1 MADSAHASRRPPAPQ
16 PPPQQSSPPASAP
29 VSASAS
35 LALSDADRRQ
45 RRVMRSSVVIPAS
58 HHSARVAVSAAQNTR
73 VSLHSATH
81 SAHQA
86 QASLGGRRSGT
97 EGTMPL
103 VSDTMPSR
111 FRPSQMVLDLRASSS
126 HTSFGSLK
134 SRSQTESQSVSS
146 GKSDFR
152 SAASKALATPM
163 SGGMSRFQSNARPIL
178 SASNGSENASTRWI
192 SGIRVK
198 DAVTQTNGEFVP
210 YEYQYVNWEFVHQTP
225 KSSDVVLGF
234 DLNDDAISEQLSA
247 MELGSET
254 YQPQKAS
261 QSSTVILTPHS
272 NISPLTK
279 VSIESPTPAQP
290 RCSGPNADQL
300 LESIVEKLT
309 TDEDAPHVSLL
320 DDKMAVNPHTPIS
333 PPTDTWIARP
343 RALRYNTDG
352 GIGRSDCV
360 ESTRDSKVDLS
371 CKGHRDLLSQHEN
384 IKRYYAASTTSS
396 ESSSISFAGGY
407 SHCVASQLYR
417 QNLQQKN
424 NETKY
429 QPSTPISQNYSNS
442 AQSEDE
448 NSSVASSYLTFV
460 GAGGGTG
467 SPDSSKLFNLG
478 RDGGGAMSAFS
489 SAGRFGG

>member
-1 MADSAHASRRPPAPQ
+1 
-16 PPPQQSSPPASAP
+16 
-29 VSASAS
+29 
-35 LALSDADRRQ
+35 
-45 RRVMRSSVVIPAS
+45 
-58 HHSARVAVSAAQNTR
+58 
-73 VSLHSATH
+73 
-81 SAHQA
+81 
-86 QASLGGRRSGT
+86 
-97 EGTMPL
+97 
-103 VSDTMPSR
+103 MPSR